1 MGQAV
6 RTWQLWCLIAA
17 LALAGMASSAQLSH
31 LLPFMKDLRLSSG
44 LAAGLFSLASAAL
57 LAGKLF
63 FGYVS
68 DRASPKLALLVA
80 IAIGV
85 AAALVQMALLA
96 WTAPVLMAILAAAL
110 VGAVAGA
117 FTVIMPTLIGALFG
131 TLRLGT
137 LLGLVFLFTMSGMA
151 LGPLVAGR
159 MFDATGSYQSFFV
172 LALALYGVAVLAGA
186 LVRPVVR
193 R

>member
-1 MGQAV
+1 V

-17 LALAGMASSAQLSH
+17 LAVAGVASSAQFTH
-31 LLPFMKDLRLSSG
+31 LLPFMKDLRLSAG

-85 AAALVQMALLA
+85 AATLVELALLA
-96 WTAPVLMAILAAAL
+96 WGAPLLTAILAAAL
-110 VGAVAGA
+110 VGAVAGS

-131 TLRLGT
+131 TRRLGT
-137 LLGLVFLFTMSGMA
+137 LLGLVFLFAMSGMA
-151 LGPLVAGR
+151 VGPLVAGR
-159 MFDATGSYQSFFV
+159 MFDATGSYKSFLV
-172 LALALYGVAVLAGA
+172 VALALYGVGVLAAA
-186 LVRPVVR
+186 LVRPALR